1 MTCTLRKERVTL
13 QEPFVY
19 LWIYKSVGKTF
30 PVFLGKYPLKVVKLK
45 GCKIELGGSK
55 TFKKRHYRICK
66 CRNIA
71 NLVNTTVARIIKCQP
86 DCGSNHLLSVN
97 CIKVEKERGSLAC

>member
-1 MTCTLRKERVTL
+1 M
-13 QEPFVY
+13 
-19 LWIYKSVGKTF
+19 
-30 PVFLGKYPLKVVKLK
+30 GKYCLKVVKLK

-55 TFKKRHYRICK
+55 TFQKRHYRICK

-86 DCGSNHLLSVN
+86 DCGSNHLLSVKS
-97 CIKVEKERGSLAC
+97 IKVEKERGSLAC